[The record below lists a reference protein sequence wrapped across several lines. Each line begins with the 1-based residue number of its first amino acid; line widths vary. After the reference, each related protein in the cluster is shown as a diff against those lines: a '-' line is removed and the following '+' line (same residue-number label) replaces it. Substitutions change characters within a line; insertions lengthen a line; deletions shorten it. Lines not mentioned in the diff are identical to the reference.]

1 MSLAT
6 IADVEAAYGSDLTT
20 EEEPKIQW
28 YLDAASSYVERFVG
42 RKFTLHEEQVLY
54 CVTDSRG
61 IIEISDLVS
70 IDEVAL
76 LDPWTGT
83 YGALWT
89 EGYAFDGI
97 DKIFGLCPR
106 ETYRVT
112 CSYGYAEVPEDIKD
126 IIVNLVLVGTG
137 LDPNAQGGL
146 KSYRV
151 GDVEEFY
158 GITTMETGVPLVTL
172 SSLMTE
178 TLYSYHS
185 GTTTYRT

>member
-28 YLDAASSYVERFVG
+28 YLDAASNYIERFVG
-42 RKFTLHEEQVLY
+42 RKFTLHEDQVLI
-54 CVTDSRG
+54 CPTDSRG
-61 IIEISDLVS
+61 IIEIPDLVS
-70 IDEVAL
+70 VSTVEE
-76 LDPWTGT
+76 LDIWLGT
-83 YGALWT
+83 YGALGSY
-89 EGYAFDGI
+89 GYAFDGI
-97 DKIFGLCPR
+97 DKIFGLYPR

-112 CSYGYAEVPEDIKD
+112 CTYGFAEVPDDVKEIV
-126 IIVNLVLVGTG
+126 VNLVLVGTG

-158 GITTMETGVPLVTL
+158 GITTMETGLPLVTL